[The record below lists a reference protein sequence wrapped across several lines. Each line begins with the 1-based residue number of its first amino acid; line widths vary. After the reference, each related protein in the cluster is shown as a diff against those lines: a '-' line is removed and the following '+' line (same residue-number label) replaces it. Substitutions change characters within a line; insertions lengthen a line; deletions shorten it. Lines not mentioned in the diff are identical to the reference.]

1 MEKNPCNQIALGLNC
16 NANLK
21 HRPSH
26 HVPPDTHTGNI
37 VTNNRIFPLK
47 NLKNT
52 LSSYTTDLLSNNYK
66 FNLEQKNID
75 KIELD
80 IKLFDMYKSIC
91 LLLGIYIPNVHIE

>member
-1 MEKNPCNQIALGLNC
+1 MMCHQ
-16 NANLK
+16 
-21 HRPSH
+21 
-26 HVPPDTHTGNI
+26 THTDNI

-80 IKLFDMYKSIC
+80 IVRY
-91 LLLGIYIPNVHIE
+91 V